1 MAELAGSAV
10 QALMKKPPPIYNPSI
25 YPISGAIKRFNEV
38 YRQEGLGG
46 VYNKARM
53 ESQFRV
59 GYLIGTDA
67 NGNKYYENKDAPYT
81 RTRWVEYP
89 TPSGVW
95 AIEDRY
101 DGTMVSP
108 EWYGWLHYM
117 HDKPGPQSAKEYVK
131 PFKQPHRICQ
141 TMERPEYLD
150 PATDA
155 GDINTLQPRNF
166 NAHMPPGQW
175 SNPKPRGRIG
185 TKYESWYTPESD
197 APKLRNYADN
207 AKTLH
212 IE

>member
-1 MAELAGSAV
+1 MNIVDALAKAAG
-10 QALMKKPPPIYNPSI
+10 ALMKKPLKVYDPSV
-25 YPISGAIKRFNEV
+25 YPIAGAIKKFNEV
-38 YRQEGLGG
+38 YRQEGLGT

-59 GYLIGTDA
+59 GFLVGKDA

-89 TPSGVW
+89 VPSGVW

-108 EWYGWLHYM
+108 EWFGWLHYM

-131 PFKQPHRICQ
+131 PFNQKHAIAQ
-141 TMERPEYLD
+141 TMERPQYSD
-150 PATDA
+150 PV
-155 GDINTLQPRNF
+155 TLEPRELNI
-166 NAHMPPGQW
+166 HMPPGQW
-175 SNPKPRGRIG
+175 GNHKPRGRIG
-185 TKYESWYTPESD
+185 PKYDSWYK
-197 APKLRNYADN
+197 PKSSVPTLRNYADN
-207 AKTLH
+207 AGTLH

>member
-1 MAELAGSAV
+1 MSIMQKLADVAGM
-10 QALMKKPPPIYNPSI
+10 LMKKPPKIYNPSN
-25 YPISGAIKRFNEV
+25 YPISGAIKKFNEV

-59 GYLIGTDA
+59 GFLVGTDA
-67 NGNKYYENKDAPYT
+67 NGNKYYENPDSPYT

-89 TPSGVW
+89 TPTGTW

-101 DGTMVSP
+101 DGTMVHP

-117 HDKPGPQSAKEYVK
+117 HDKPGPQSAKEYTK
-131 PFKQPHRICQ
+131 PFKQIHRIAQ

-150 PATDA
+150 SATMM
-155 GDINTLQPRNF
+155 PREKNI
-166 NAHMPPGQW
+166 HMPPGQW
-175 SNPKPRGRIG
+175 AQPKPRGKIG
-185 TKYESWYTPESD
+185 NKYESWYTPESG